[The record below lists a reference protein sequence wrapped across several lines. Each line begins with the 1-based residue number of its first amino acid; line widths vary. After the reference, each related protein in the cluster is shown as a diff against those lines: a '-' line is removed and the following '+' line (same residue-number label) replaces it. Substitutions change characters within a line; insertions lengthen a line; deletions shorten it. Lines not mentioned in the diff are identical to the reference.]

1 MAILSII
8 RWMVS
13 ESCNSKTVNDMKGN
27 GLITKS
33 MGLDNIDGLMDVFIV
48 EATPTGKEME
58 RVKWSIKMVNNIKE
72 TGLRDKNME
81 EVFIALE
88 HSSLWANGVGV
99 S

>member
-33 MGLDNIDGLMDVFIV
+33 MGLDNIDGLMDVSIV
-48 EATPTGKEME
+48 EVTPTGKEME
-58 RVKWSIKMVNNIKE
+58 RGKWFIKMGNNIRE

-88 HSSLWANGVGV
+88 HSS
-99 S
+99 